1 MYFPILERH
10 LPFPYWGLKGKYVIF
25 QCLQTSRELF
35 NSWNGYQKLYVG
47 ITWFSD
53 SVQAGI
59 FVAEHEGWVK
69 KEYNL
74 VKKITFYMYHK
85 TLQNGLKS

>member
-1 MYFPILERH
+1 MS
-10 LPFPYWGLKGKYVIF
+10 K
-25 QCLQTSRELF
+25 ELF
-35 NSWNGYQKLYVG
+35 NSWNGYQKPYTG

-69 KEYNL
+69 NNATSL
-74 VKKITFYMYHK
+74 KKMTYYMYHK

>member
-1 MYFPILERH
+1 M
-10 LPFPYWGLKGKYVIF
+10 
-25 QCLQTSRELF
+25 SRELF
-35 NSWNGYQKLYVG
+35 NSWNGYQKLYAG

-69 KEYNL
+69 KECKF
-74 VKKITFYMYHK
+74 VKKITY
-85 TLQNGLKS
+85 

>member
-1 MYFPILERH
+1 MSFLNANKQVENSSALEMAI
-10 LPFPYWGLKGKYVIF
+10 K
-25 QCLQTSRELF
+25 
-35 NSWNGYQKLYVG
+35 

-69 KEYNL
+69 NVNL
-74 VKKITFYMYHK
+74 FKKNLLHV
-85 TLQNGLKS
+85 S